1 MNYYRGINLPRD
13 SRFKNFI
20 SHVLKGCAVKCKKSP
35 STDTLQ
41 CSFDFN
47 LVASAKKP
55 ENQIKYLHP
64 VEAVLR
70 PIPNSLRQLRDEW
83 MTNNGNTGQIP
94 GYSAASLPATVTVLT
109 ANQLCC
115 LLCLGKQPAATRC
128 ALVGAKHTQMVT
140 ETQWTIRT
148 GWRFQ
153 KGWTNTSQWDGYN
166 VCPLKTKKSH
176 FMARKMKVMC
186 FFVIISFS
194 QRTYRK
200 YVETSQDSK
209 ASQSILG
216 VQTMASICW
225 WKEERR

>member
-1 MNYYRGINLPRD
+1 M
-13 SRFKNFI
+13 
-20 SHVLKGCAVKCKKSP
+20 
-35 STDTLQ
+35 
-41 CSFDFN
+41 
-47 LVASAKKP
+47 
-55 ENQIKYLHP
+55 KYLHP
-64 VEAVLR
+64 IVAVLR
-70 PIPNSLRQLRDEW
+70 PILNSLRQLRDEW

-94 GYSAASLPATVTVLT
+94 GYSAASVPATVTVLT

-166 VCPLKTKKSH
+166 VCSLKTKKSN

-186 FFVIISFS
+186 FFLLLSVFHSRRIENVWKHHRSHRLRRLSSVYKLWQVFADEKRRGASWEHPECIAARIS
-194 QRTYRK
+194 K
-200 YVETSQDSK
+200 
-209 ASQSILG
+209 
-216 VQTMASICW
+216 
-225 WKEERR
+225 